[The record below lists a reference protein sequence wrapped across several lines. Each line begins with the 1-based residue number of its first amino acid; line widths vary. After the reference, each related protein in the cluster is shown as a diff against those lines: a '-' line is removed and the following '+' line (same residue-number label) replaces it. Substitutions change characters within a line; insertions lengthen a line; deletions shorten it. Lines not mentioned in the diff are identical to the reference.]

1 MRLIFLG
8 SQALADGFSLLG
20 FEIFPEANVDTME
33 TVLTD
38 LLKNKDKALVF
49 LETSLS
55 EQPSA
60 IFAKVRQESANIIM
74 TEIPPLNAPETY
86 HPLVEDL
93 VVRVLGTSAL
103 DKSL

>member
-1 MRLIFLG
+1 MKLIFLG

-20 FEIFPEANVDTME
+20 FETFPEADVNTME
-33 TVLTD
+33 TVLAD
-38 LLKNKDKALVF
+38 LLKTKSKALVF

-60 IFAKVRQESANIIM
+60 IFTKIRQESASIIM
-74 TEIPPLNAPETY
+74 TESPPLNAPETY

-93 VVRVLGTSAL
+93 VIRVSGTSAL
-103 DKSL
+103 DKPL

>member
-20 FEIFPEANVDTME
+20 FETFPEANLETVE
-33 TVLTD
+33 TVLAD
-38 LLKNKDKALVF
+38 LLKTKAKALVF
-49 LETSLS
+49 LETGLS
-55 EQPSA
+55 EQPSHLV
-60 IFAKVRQESANIIM
+60 AKVRQESASIIM

-86 HPLVEDL
+86 RPLVEDL
-93 VVRVLGTSAL
+93 IVRVLGASAL